1 MSHLEEVAAGLDLLA
16 GYAREQNCQI
26 TKRSLGS
33 RSSYYIEIKKDS
45 RTVDF
50 TLSEEYLA
58 DLPAMKEW
66 HQDVRKAFWQI
77 SRRLLNPFPNDF
89 YASSGTPFN
98 VEFQWPLKMHP
109 SRDVF
114 WLHAALLDNR
124 FPDLVAKVAPAFSGP
139 LLEFELKHKPFKRL
153 EVLVNSI
160 RAALDNSKI
169 EFYGKNS
176 HPNLLQEIPIFD
188 IPVFSRF
195 SDQAVGQ
202 FLAGKV
208 YWLAFHRA
216 NRAGAV
222 WIADPWDA
230 EYLGVSVHEL
240 IRAAEI
246 LQARGLIRISADGD
260 FASATD
266 GMIGSYNTR
275 PQRQSRPIGFNP

>member
-1 MSHLEEVAAGLDLLA
+1 MFHFEQVAAGLSILS
-16 GYAREQNCQI
+16 GYAREQNCQL
-26 TKRSLGS
+26 THRSLGDK
-33 RSSYYIEIKKDS
+33 SSCYIEIRKGNH
-45 RTVDF
+45 RVDF

-66 HQDVRKAFWQI
+66 HVDVRKAFWQF
-77 SRRLLNPFPNDF
+77 SKRLSNPFPDDF

-98 VEFQWPLKMHP
+98 AEFRWPLKMHP

-114 WLHAALLDNR
+114 WLHGTVVDLR
-124 FPDLVAKVAPAFSGP
+124 FPKLVGKIAPAFSGP
-139 LLEFELKHKPFKRL
+139 LLEFELKHKPFKLL

-160 RAALDNSKI
+160 RTAFDNSSI
-169 EFYGKNS
+169 EFYEKNG

-188 IPVFSRF
+188 MPVFSRF
-195 SDQAVGQ
+195 SDPAIGQ

-208 YWLAFHRA
+208 NWLAFQRA
-216 NRAGAV
+216 NKAGAV

-246 LQARGLIRISADGD
+246 LQARGLIEISRDGD

-266 GMIGSYNTR
+266 LMIASVHTSPTR
-275 PQRQSRPIGFNP
+275 QTRPIGFNT